1 MSDRVEIAHRTAG
14 GRVRLRIPRL
24 RGNAALAARL
34 AAELLAEALI
44 DVAVARPGSGS
55 VILRLLEALEDAA
68 LKELVAAA
76 LDRAKSAP
84 HRPASPN
91 ALPEEAD
98 ATPWHAMDAVEVA
111 ARLATDSENGLA
123 ADTARARLGTYGA
136 NILPQDKGESPL
148 ALFLKQ
154 FESLPV
160 AMLGGSAAVSL
171 ATGGVADAVATLAVV
186 GINAVFGY
194 ATEGQAEVAIHKLM
208 DRSFQVVPVLRDGR
222 EIRIPAA
229 EVVPGDLL
237 VIRPGIPISADA
249 RLIRAHRLHADE
261 SALTG
266 ETMPVEKDPS
276 RATERDVPIGERP
289 TMLHAGTLVSE
300 GRGTAVVTAT
310 GPDTAAA
317 RIALLSQSA
326 TRPRA
331 PVEQELDRL
340 GDELAAVSL
349 AACGV
354 FFAIG
359 WARGL
364 PLREILK
371 DALALAVAAV
381 PEGLPVVATTTMSL
395 GIRRMERKGILIRR
409 MDTVETLGSVQ
420 ILCLDK
426 TGTLTQNRMEVI
438 EARSGLEQDGEAPA
452 PHTLQALA
460 EAAALNN
467 DVVSLEAANGGNSQT
482 EIALLDFAV
491 RNGVDVESLRA
502 ACPRV
507 ATVERAPGR
516 AWMTTVHEGRQPG
529 TIVKGAPDVLLAA
542 CSRILD
548 EAGPRPLSGAE
559 RDRIMRTN
567 DALAARPARLL
578 GVAQAA
584 APADAEDRLS
594 DLTWIG
600 LVALIDPLR
609 DGAKEF
615 IARMHRA
622 GLRTIMITGDQA
634 ATAAAMARDLNL
646 AGGGPLRVVDSP
658 EISGLDAELLGGIA
672 RSTHVFSRVS
682 AQNKLAIVQ
691 ALQSGGEVVA
701 MTGDGVNDGPA
712 LKAADVGIAMGASGS
727 DLARDVAN
735 VVIRDD
741 DLNTL
746 VEAVAQGRGVYRNIR
761 RALEFLVTTNLSE
774 IIVGIAEA
782 IHGPGELETPMEL
795 LWINLVS
802 DVLPGLGLA
811 LADPDVDVMDRPPRP
826 RGEPI
831 VPRSDLRRMG
841 QDSAMIAASSLT
853 SHFIGLARHGPGP
866 ETRAMTFLSLSLGQL
881 LYTLTCQRSDVRKLD
896 PGRLLENRSLDAA
909 VLVSG
914 GMAALPFFVPG
925 LRRLLGIAP
934 LGPFDL
940 TVSLAG
946 ALAPAAAV
954 LARRGVAL
962 EFEQVEGKP
971 CETS

>member
-1 MSDRVEIAHRTAG
+1 MAHRIEIAHKTAG
-14 GRVRLRIPRL
+14 GRVRLRIPLL

-55 VILRLLEALEDAA
+55 VILRLLDALEDAA
-68 LKELVAAA
+68 LQELVAAA
-76 LDRAKSAP
+76 LDRAKSTARKP
-84 HRPASPN
+84 SAQE
-91 ALPEEAD
+91 ALPDDSD
-98 ATPWHAMDAVEVA
+98 ATPWHAMDAGEVV
-111 ARLATDSENGLA
+111 RNLTTDIENGLTA
-123 ADTARARLGTYGA
+123 AVARTRLGSYGA

-148 ALFLKQ
+148 RLFLKQ

-222 EIRIPAA
+222 ELRIPAA

-237 VIRPGIPISADA
+237 LVRPGIPISADA
-249 RLIRAHRLHADE
+249 RLIHAEKLHADE

-276 RATERDVPIGERP
+276 AAIDHDAPIGSRP

-310 GPDTAAA
+310 GVNTAAA

-331 PVEQELDRL
+331 PVEKELDRL
-340 GDELAAVSL
+340 GDQLAAVSL

-359 WARGL
+359 LARGL

-409 MDTVETLGSVQ
+409 MDAVETLGSVQ

-426 TGTLTQNRMEVI
+426 TGTLTQNKMEVI
-438 EARSGLEQDGEAPA
+438 EARSGLEAEGAAPA
-452 PHTLQALA
+452 ARTLQALA

-467 DVVSLEAANGGNSQT
+467 DVESLEAASGADSQT
-482 EIALLDFAV
+482 EIALLEFAV

-502 ACPRV
+502 SCPRI

-516 AWMTTVHEGRQPG
+516 PWMATIHEGREPE
-529 TIVKGAPDVLLAA
+529 TVIKGAPDVLLAK
-542 CSRILD
+542 CTRILG
-548 EAGPRPLSGAE
+548 EAGPRPFTEAE
-559 RDRIMRTN
+559 RNRVMRVN
-567 DALAARPARLL
+567 DALAARPARVL
-578 GVAQAA
+578 GVAQMATR
-584 APADAEDRLS
+584 PENDEIAE
-594 DLTWIG
+594 LTWIG
-600 LVALIDPLR
+600 LVAFIDPLR
-609 DGAKEF
+609 VGAREF
-615 IARMHRA
+615 IARMHKA

-634 ATAAAMARDLNL
+634 ATAAAMARELDL

-658 EISGLDAELLGGIA
+658 EISGLDSELLGGIA
-672 RSTHVFSRVS
+672 RNTHVFSRVS
-682 AQNKLAIVQ
+682 AQNKLAIVR
-691 ALQSGGEVVA
+691 ALQSDGDVVA

-741 DLNTL
+741 NLNTL

-774 IIVGIAEA
+774 IIVGIVEA
-782 IHGPGELETPMEL
+782 AHGPGELETPMEL

-811 LADPDVDVMDRPPRP
+811 LADPDMDAMDRPPRP

-831 VPRSDLRRMG
+831 VPASDLRRMG
-841 QDSAMIAASSLT
+841 QDSAMIAVSSLT

-896 PGRLLENRSLDAA
+896 PSRLLENRNLDAA
-909 VLVSG
+909 VLVSS

-934 LGPFDL
+934 LRPLDL

-946 ALAPAAAV
+946 AIAPAAAV

-962 EFEQVEGKP
+962 EFDQVEGKP

>member
-1 MSDRVEIAHRTAG
+1 MAYRVEIAHRTTG
-14 GRVRLRIPRL
+14 GRVRLKIPLL

-44 DVAVARPGSGS
+44 DVAEARAGSGS
-55 VILRLLEALEDAA
+55 VIIRLLEALEDAA
-68 LKELVAAA
+68 LKEIVAAA
-76 LDRAKSAP
+76 IVRAQSAP
-84 HRPASPN
+84 GKPRAPD
-91 ALPEEAD
+91 ALPEDAD
-98 ATPWHAMDAVEVA
+98 ATPWHAMGVAEVA
-111 ARLATDSENGLA
+111 GRLA
-123 ADTARARLGTYGA
+123 ADIERGLSAEMARRRLGTYGA
-136 NILPQDKGESPL
+136 NILPQDKGESKL
-148 ALFLKQ
+148 GLFLKQ

-237 VIRPGIPISADA
+237 LVRPGIPISADA
-249 RLIRAHRLHADE
+249 RLIRAEKLHADE

-266 ETMPVEKDPS
+266 ETMPVAKDPGFE
-276 RATERDVPIGERP
+276 ADPDAPIGSRP

-300 GRGTAVVTAT
+300 GSGTAMVTAT
-310 GPDTAAA
+310 GTETAAA

-331 PVEQELDRL
+331 PVEKELDHL
-340 GDELAAVSL
+340 GDQLAAVSL

-359 WARGL
+359 LARGL

-409 MDTVETLGSVQ
+409 MDTVETLGSVR

-438 EARSGLEQDGEAPA
+438 EALSGLEAEGEETAPG
-452 PHTLQALA
+452 TMGALA

-467 DVVSLEAANGGNSQT
+467 DVESLEAAGGAESQT
-482 EIALLDFAV
+482 EIALLEFAT

-502 ACPRV
+502 ACPRI

-516 AWMTTVHEGRQPG
+516 PWMATVHEGRVPG
-529 TIVKGAPDVLLAA
+529 TIVKGAPDVLLAK
-542 CSRILD
+542 CTHILD
-548 EAGPRPLSGAE
+548 EAGVRKFSEEE
-559 RDRIMRTN
+559 RNRVMRLN
-567 DALAARPARLL
+567 DALAARPARVL
-578 GVAQAA
+578 GVAQMAA
-584 APADAEDRLS
+584 RPGEEEIA

-600 LVALIDPLR
+600 LVAFIDPLR
-609 DGAKEF
+609 VGAKEF

-634 ATAAAMARDLNL
+634 ATAAAMARELDLS
-646 AGGGPLRVVDSP
+646 GGGPLRVVDSP
-658 EISGLDAELLGGIA
+658 EISGLDADLLGGIA
-672 RSTHVFSRVS
+672 RTTHVFSRVS
-682 AQNKLAIVQ
+682 AQNKLAIVR
-691 ALQSGGEVVA
+691 ALQSDGDVVA

-741 DLNTL
+741 NLNTL

-782 IHGPGELETPMEL
+782 MHGPGELETPMEL

-831 VPRSDLRRMG
+831 VPPSDLRRMG
-841 QDSAMIAASSLT
+841 QDSAMIAGSTLV

-896 PGRLLENRSLDAA
+896 PSRLLENRNLDAA
-909 VLVSG
+909 VLASS

-925 LRRLLGIAP
+925 LRRLLGVAP
-934 LGPFDL
+934 LRPVDL

-946 ALAPAAAV
+946 AIAPAAAV

-962 EFEQVEGKP
+962 EFDQVEGKP